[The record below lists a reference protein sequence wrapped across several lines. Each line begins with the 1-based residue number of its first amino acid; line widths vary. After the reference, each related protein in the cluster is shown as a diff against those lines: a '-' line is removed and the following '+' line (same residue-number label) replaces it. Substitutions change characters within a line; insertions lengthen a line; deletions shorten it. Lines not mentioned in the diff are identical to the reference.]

1 MAELKVAAKRWVLLK
16 IQDEFNTFIVQKI
29 RTMLTSLAAYH
40 IQQIR
45 CSVASRRSSSKLDED
60 KN

>member
-40 IQQIR
+40 IQQILR
-45 CSVASRRSSSKLDED
+45 SVASAGPPPKLDED